1 MGTGSVGGFPTQ
13 GSSVALSG
21 DGDTALVGGAG
32 DNGEEGATWVF
43 TRTPEASGEPEPQ
56 PKHEEKAATT
66 GAGGGSGNPPSS
78 AGTPTFLPGI
88 ASTPAAVEELLLGC
102 SKRSLV
108 LNDVFVR
115 GSRVELDGSAA
126 KSLEGKRVK
135 IVFDDGRPVA
145 SATVGKNGQFST
157 TAPLPP
163 ANLRDSND
171 ARYQAESG
179 SQRSLNLKLVR
190 RLSLEPPK
198 VSGDTVTLVG
208 QVLPP
213 LTKPVAQVTV
223 QQELECGKTNVVA
236 HAVPSASGRFRITV
250 TVPTVAKAGVYRLI
264 SDVRENTHS
273 TRGFATYSLPLPA
286 AFG

>member
-1 MGTGSVGGFPTQ
+1 MTCSY
-13 GSSVALSG
+13 
-21 DGDTALVGGAG
+21 
-32 DNGEEGATWVF
+32 
-43 TRTPEASGEPEPQ
+43 
-56 PKHEEKAATT
+56 AA
-66 GAGGGSGNPPSS
+66 
-78 AGTPTFLPGI
+78 
-88 ASTPAAVEELLLGC
+88 AAWQ
-102 SKRSLV
+102 
-108 LNDVFVR
+108 
-115 GSRVELDGSAA
+115 LDGSAA

-264 SDVRENTHS
+264 SDVAR
-273 TRGFATYSLPLPA
+273 TRTRRA
-286 AFG
+286 ASQPTACRCRPRSAEPPRGRMMFHRPHVFGGKSDGGQVS